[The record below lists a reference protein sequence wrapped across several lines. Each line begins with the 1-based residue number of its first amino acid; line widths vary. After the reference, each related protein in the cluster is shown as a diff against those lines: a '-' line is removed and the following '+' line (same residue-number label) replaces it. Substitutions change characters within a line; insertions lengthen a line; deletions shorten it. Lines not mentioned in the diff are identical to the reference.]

1 MWTALAPAG
10 LPALLSLGGDGAALP
25 ADGGRVD
32 RSRAPVRR
40 RQGVHHPEVRAAC
53 AQEGCGAGGGGQ
65 CAGELCRPHQQL
77 LLRFLEHVR
86 WQPRDTFSQVSCQFT
101 AFLRKLY
108 FRVIAC
114 VWRTGRRGA
123 RPSGSH

>member
-40 RQGVHHPEVRAAC
+40 CQGVHHPEVRAAC
-53 AQEGCGAGGGGQ
+53 AQEGCGAEEGGTVSWRAVSSPPAASAAFSRARQ
-65 CAGELCRPHQQL
+65 VAAKRHLFPSFMSVHS
-77 LLRFLEHVR
+77 FS
-86 WQPRDTFSQVSCQFT
+86 SQVIF
-101 AFLRKLY
+101 
-108 FRVIAC
+108 
-114 VWRTGRRGA
+114 
-123 RPSGSH
+123 PSDSVCMEDW

>member
-53 AQEGCGAGGGGQ
+53 AQEGCGAGDSVL
-65 CAGELCRPHQQL
+65 A
-77 LLRFLEHVR
+77 
-86 WQPRDTFSQVSCQFT
+86 SCVVPTSSFC
-101 AFLRKLY
+101 
-108 FRVIAC
+108 C
-114 VWRTGRRGA
+114 VF
-123 RPSGSH
+123 